1 MAGSEKSNLTGVQRA
16 RSASFIRRAAIGSVV
31 RKSDQESAHDQRS
44 G

>member
-1 MAGSEKSNLTGVQRA
+1 MAASEKSNLTGVQRA
-16 RSASFIRRAAIGSVV
+16 RSASFIRRAPIGSVV